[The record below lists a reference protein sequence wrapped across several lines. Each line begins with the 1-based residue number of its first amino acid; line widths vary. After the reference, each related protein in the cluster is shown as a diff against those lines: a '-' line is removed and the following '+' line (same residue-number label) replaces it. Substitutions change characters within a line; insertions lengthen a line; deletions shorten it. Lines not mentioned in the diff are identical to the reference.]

1 MEEMIRWPALV
12 CLGAI
17 LLTPSGVAAQSPNH
31 DGSRPAQAS
40 GGNDER
46 AQEARVRYERGLQL
60 YNEGASEGALVEFE
74 RAYQLAPSYKLL
86 YNIALIRLQLNDY
99 AQALKGFQEY
109 LAEGGT
115 EISSVRRSEVE
126 RHLANLKN
134 KVGRVDLIT
143 GARGAD
149 VLVDDV
155 VVGRTPLTESLVLN
169 PGRRRITISRGGLT
183 ATSVVAIAGQDS
195 LKLELSLDAPTPTPT
210 PQPTPQARAAAVQK
224 SAPASPSHTPIYVSW
239 GVTAG
244 LAAATTVVGILA
256 LGAMSNLEE
265 ERRTVPTTR
274 AELDAAEQKMMNL
287 AVATDILLGATVIAG
302 ATAVYFTLSKPST
315 EGSSGQGV
323 RVGFGPTTLRLEHRF

>member
-1 MEEMIRWPALV
+1 MEEMIRWPAFV

-17 LLTPSGVAAQSPNH
+17 LLAPTGVAAQPPNH
-31 DGSRPAQAS
+31 DGSHPAQAS
-40 GGNDER
+40 GGNDEH
-46 AQEARVRYERGLQL
+46 AQEARVRYERGMQL

-134 KVGRVDLIT
+134 KVGRVELIT

-155 VVGRTPLTESLVLN
+155 VVGRTPLTELLVLN
-169 PGRRRITISRGGLT
+169 PGRRRITISRAGQS

-195 LKLELSLDAPTPTPT
+195 LKVELSLDTPSPM
-210 PQPTPQARAAAVQK
+210 PQPTAPARVAATQK
-224 SAPASPSHTPIYVSW
+224 SAPASPSRAPMYVSW
-239 GVTAG
+239 SVTAG

-256 LGAMSNLEE
+256 LGAMSDLDE
-265 ERRTVPTTR
+265 ERRTVPTSR
-274 AELDAAEQKMMNL
+274 AELDAAEQKMKNL
-287 AVATDILLGATVIAG
+287 ALATDILLGATVIAG

-323 RVGFGPTTLRLEHRF
+323 RLGIGPATLRLEHRF

>member
-17 LLTPSGVAAQSPNH
+17 LLTPKGVAAQSPNH
-31 DGSRPAQAS
+31 DASRPAQAS

-46 AQEARVRYERGLQL
+46 AQEARVRYERGMQL
-60 YNEGASEGALVEFE
+60 YGEGASEGALVEFE

-115 EISSVRRSEVE
+115 EIPSVRRSEVE
-126 RHLANLKN
+126 RHLANLKS
-134 KVGRVDLIT
+134 KVGRVELIT

-155 VVGRTPLTESLVLN
+155 VVGRTPLTEPLVLN
-169 PGRRRITISRGGLT
+169 PGRRRITISRGGLSS
-183 ATSVVAIAGQDS
+183 TSVVAIAGQDS
-195 LKLELSLDAPTPTPT
+195 LKVELSLDTPTPTPT
-210 PQPTPQARAAAVQK
+210 PTAQARVAAPQK
-224 SAPASPSHTPIYVSW
+224 SAPASPSRAPMYVSW
-239 GVTAG
+239 SITAG

-256 LGAMSNLEE
+256 LGAMSDLEE

-287 AVATDILLGATVIAG
+287 AVATDVLLGATVIAG
-302 ATAVYFTLSKPST
+302 ATAMYFTLSKPST